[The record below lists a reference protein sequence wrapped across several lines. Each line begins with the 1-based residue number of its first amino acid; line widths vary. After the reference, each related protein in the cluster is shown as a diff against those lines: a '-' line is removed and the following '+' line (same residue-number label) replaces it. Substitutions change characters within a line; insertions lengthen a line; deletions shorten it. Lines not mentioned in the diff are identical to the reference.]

1 MILQIHDELIFD
13 AKEDELEEL
22 KALVKEV
29 MENVYKLE
37 VPLVVETSLGKDWYD
52 AK

>member
-1 MILQIHDELIFD
+1 MIIQIHDELIFD
-13 AKEDELEEL
+13 VIESELEDL
-22 KALVKEV
+22 KQLVKEV
-29 MENVYKLE
+29 MENTYKLD

>member
-13 AKEDELEEL
+13 VKENELEEL
-22 KALVKEV
+22 KTLVKEV